1 MIKVFHFTQGEKRA
15 ILILMIL
22 ILLFIGA
29 YTSYNYFTPKR
40 EVVIRHDTIYQE
52 IPAKAR
58 PYGQPKIPLKHT
70 EETRINLNRADT
82 TELKKIPG
90 IGPVYAQRIVE
101 YRTWLGGF
109 HSLEQ
114 LQEIKGIGEVR
125 LGQLKEWLY
134 INPGS
139 HKTIN
144 VNHASFNELNNH
156 IYFNISLIRPIK
168 ELQGQGVFI
177 KSLDELGIIYPF
189 KPDDITRLSPYL
201 TFGSE

>member
-22 ILLFIGA
+22 ILLFIGV
-29 YTSYNYFTPKR
+29 YSSYNYFSPKK
-40 EVVIRHDTIYQE
+40 EIVIRYDTIYKE

-58 PYGQPKIPLKHT
+58 PYGQPKIPLKYT

-90 IGPVYAQRIVE
+90 IGSVYAQRIVE

-125 LGQLKEWLY
+125 LRQLKEWLY
-134 INPGS
+134 INPSS
-139 HKTIN
+139 HRMIDIN
-144 VNHASFNELNNH
+144 QASFNELNNH
-156 IYFNISLIRPIK
+156 IYFNISLIRPI
-168 ELQGQGVFI
+168 
-177 KSLDELGIIYPF
+177 
-189 KPDDITRLSPYL
+189 
-201 TFGSE
+201 